1 MCSSTTFVC
10 RGALPLCLMECR
22 VLCPVLRAIVCVAL
36 SIALYRFCHRV
47 FFGVIIGSATMRQ
60 CVSLFVAFLSRLSLR
75 AVNCSVGVVIIFA

>member
-1 MCSSTTFVC
+1 MFDGMSSVVSGVAC
-10 RGALPLCLMECR
+10 DC
-22 VLCPVLRAIVCVAL
+22 VCVAL